1 MPLWASY
8 GEPRALSTKAR
19 FAAGFALGTLGCFW
33 ILFLEPDPLHAAR
46 VFWDRTFGWQVGRD
60 SPFSIW
66 GWGQYHAQGIPD
78 LGKAQPVAILL
89 LLAGSVATFFWPR
102 RKTVLQLAALT
113 GAILIGFELTLTH
126 WFYLYIPWFLPFV
139 AYAVLASDDSPSR
152 SRPVEPL
159 LAALAAG
166 LASILFLTS
175 WALIHR
181 GFYKRDQ
188 IVDTPVY
195 HRYGTAMD
203 DGRVPYRDFGLEYPP
218 GALPVFVLPA
228 LGDADFQTFTRRFEG
243 FMAVCGLA
251 LVAFVAAALVALG
264 AGARRLAAALGFV
277 ALAPL
282 AVGSVVL
289 SRFDLWPAALTAA
302 ALAALLSGRERLG
315 HGALGLAIAAKLYP
329 AVLAPLAVAYVW
341 KREGRREAMRCG
353 AIMAGATAIVVL
365 PFLVLSPGG
374 VWDSLTRQ
382 ASRPLQIESLGSAF
396 LLAAHQAFGLDITMD
411 SSHGSQNLAGTLPDV
426 LAIVQSLVAGG
437 RAGRDLGRL
446 RPGARGQGTVRPR
459 VRGRPDCVHRAREGA
474 LAAVPDLADPG
485 CPAGSGPPWA
495 HGVGPARGRAR
506 PDAALVPVSLLGA
519 RAGVRRGR
527 VVARP
532 RARPRPA
539 RPAGRARSG
548 VTRAARE
555 WPRTR

>member
-1 MPLWASY
+1 M
-8 GEPRALSTKAR
+8 
-19 FAAGFALGTLGCFW
+19 
-33 ILFLEPDPLHAAR
+33 
-46 VFWDRTFGWQVGRD
+46 
-60 SPFSIW
+60 
-66 GWGQYHAQGIPD
+66 
-78 LGKAQPVAILL
+78 
-89 LLAGSVATFFWPR
+89 
-102 RKTVLQLAALT
+102 TV
-113 GAILIGFELTLTH
+113 
-126 WFYLYIPWFLPFV
+126 
-139 AYAVLASDDSPSR
+139 PSR

-159 LAALAAG
+159 LAAFAAG

-203 DGRVPYRDFGLEYPP
+203 GGRVPYRDFGLEYPP
-218 GALPVFVLPA
+218 GALPAFVVPA

-251 LVAFVAAALVALG
+251 LVAFVAAALAGLG

-282 AVGSVVL
+282 AAGSVVL

-426 LAIVQSLVAGG
+426 LAVLQALVQVAVLVAIWV
-437 RAGRDLGRL
+437 AF
-446 RPGARGQGTVRPR
+446 ARGPADKERFVLACAAVLTAFIALGKVLSPQFLIWLIPVVPL
-459 VRGRPDCVHRAREGA
+459 VRGRRG
-474 LAAVPDLADPG
+474 LAASGLLA
-485 CPAGSGPPWA
+485 
-495 HGVGPARGRAR
+495 
-506 PDAALVPVSLLGA
+506 AALVLTQLWFPFRYWELALEFDGPASWLVLVRDLVLLVLLAVLALGLRERHANGLA
-519 RAGVRRGR
+519 RD
-527 VVARP
+527 
-532 RARPRPA
+532 RA
-539 RPAGRARSG
+539 
-548 VTRAARE
+548 T
-555 WPRTR
+555 

>member
-1 MPLWASY
+1 M
-8 GEPRALSTKAR
+8 T
-19 FAAGFALGTLGCFW
+19 
-33 ILFLEPDPLHAAR
+33 D
-46 VFWDRTFGWQVGRD
+46 
-60 SPFSIW
+60 
-66 GWGQYHAQGIPD
+66 
-78 LGKAQPVAILL
+78 
-89 LLAGSVATFFWPR
+89 
-102 RKTVLQLAALT
+102 
-113 GAILIGFELTLTH
+113 
-126 WFYLYIPWFLPFV
+126 
-139 AYAVLASDDSPSR
+139 PSR

-166 LASILFLTS
+166 VASVLFLTS

-181 GFYKRDQ
+181 GFYKREQ

-218 GALPVFVLPA
+218 GALPVFVVPA

-251 LVAFVAAALVALG
+251 LVALVAAALAGLG
-264 AGARRLAAALGFV
+264 VGARRLAAALGFV

-282 AVGSVVL
+282 AAGSVVL
-289 SRFDLWPAALTAA
+289 SRFDLWPAAFTAA

-341 KREGRREAMRCG
+341 KREGRREAIRCG
-353 AIMAGATAIVVL
+353 AITAGATAIVVL

-411 SSHGSQNLAGTLPDV
+411 SNHGSQNLAGTLPDV
-426 LAIVQSLVAGG
+426 LAVLQALVQVAVLVAIWV
-437 RAGRDLGRL
+437 AF
-446 RPGARGQGTVRPR
+446 ARGPADKERFVLACAAALVAFIALGKVVSPQFLIWLLPVVPL
-459 VRGRPDCVHRAREGA
+459 VRGRRGLTASGL
-474 LAAVPDLADPG
+474 LA
-485 CPAGSGPPWA
+485 
-495 HGVGPARGRAR
+495 
-506 PDAALVPVSLLGA
+506 AALVLTQLWFPFRYWDLALEFDAAASWLVLVRDLVLLALQAVLALGLRERHA
-519 RAGVRRGR
+519 NGLARRG
-527 VVARP
+527 A
-532 RARPRPA
+532 
-539 RPAGRARSG
+539 
-548 VTRAARE
+548 T
-555 WPRTR
+555 